1 MLRHTWIYC
10 CRILCRLQL
19 KKTYPAHT
27 MKYIINIEC
36 YVFLC
41 LTFKNLVF
49 RCHNGWPKSWARKN
63 EGKVGRSTKG
73 EAKETTRKRKTGS
86 IDKQYE
92 FDFFFNFNLPYKYKV
107 ENYHRVLREGDQNV
121 TMDDLLKREGLKS
134 VSGELQI
141 IIGKYLKSMILYFF
155 YNFQI
160 FRCAINLCAINTR
173 TK

>member
-1 MLRHTWIYC
+1 
-10 CRILCRLQL
+10 
-19 KKTYPAHT
+19 
-27 MKYIINIEC
+27 
-36 YVFLC
+36 
-41 LTFKNLVF
+41 
-49 RCHNGWPKSWARKN
+49 
-63 EGKVGRSTKG
+63 
-73 EAKETTRKRKTGS
+73 
-86 IDKQYE
+86 
-92 FDFFFNFNLPYKYKV
+92 V